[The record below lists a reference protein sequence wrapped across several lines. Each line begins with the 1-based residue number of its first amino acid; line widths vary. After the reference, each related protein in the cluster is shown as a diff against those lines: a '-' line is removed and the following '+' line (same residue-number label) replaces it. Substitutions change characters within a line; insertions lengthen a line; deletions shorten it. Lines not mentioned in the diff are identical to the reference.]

1 MKFHDF
7 VQVTRSMTSSK
18 PLDSKESILPLAKTL
33 MEQVDYSSK
42 PVRLIGLSV
51 SNPHN
56 ERQRPEWVEG
66 TLKFKDWEDFTTK

>member
-1 MKFHDF
+1 
-7 VQVTRSMTSSK
+7 
-18 PLDSKESILPLAKTL
+18 